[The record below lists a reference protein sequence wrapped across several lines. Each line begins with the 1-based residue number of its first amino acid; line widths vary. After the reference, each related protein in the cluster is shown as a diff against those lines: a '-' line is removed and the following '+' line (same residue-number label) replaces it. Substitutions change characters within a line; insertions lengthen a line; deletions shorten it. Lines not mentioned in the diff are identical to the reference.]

1 MLFCYFSCLL
11 KFFIHLRFIYQF
23 LFVVK
28 ADAKG
33 NINMLTATAIVGL
46 NEPHTQK
53 KTFQRKKKE
62 KQSYRQNQKR
72 NKQCLSKSGIKITDK
87 RFA

>member
-1 MLFCYFSCLL
+1 M

-33 NINMLTATAIVGL
+33 NINMLTATAIVRL
-46 NEPHTQK
+46 NEPHK
-53 KTFQRKKKE
+53 KNHFKGKKK
-62 KQSYRQNQKR
+62 KN
-72 NKQCLSKSGIKITDK
+72 NLTDK
-87 RFA
+87 IKKETNNVHQKVE